1 MTRAA
6 ILAALVACQAAE
18 AHAQTAG
25 RILVMPFEN
34 VTRESRIFWLGEAS
48 AVLLAD
54 ELIARGADAIARE
67 ERRAA
72 FDRLQVPPTATLTD
86 ATVIRIGQLVGA
98 SQVVVGTLRL
108 DGEVLSMRARN
119 ILIDAGRVQ
128 LDIVERGAIA
138 DLFQIFERLA
148 GALAPQ
154 GSRSSPT
161 PVERVRPPVAAFENY
176 IKGLLA
182 EVPATAIGYLNA
194 ALKVD
199 PQFARPRL
207 ALWDV
212 YTEQGDHDRAL
223 AAIRRVTSD
232 SAYHGRAR
240 FMAGFSQL
248 HLGRNDDAY
257 ATFAALAKERPDA
270 AVLNNLAIAQ
280 FRRGDTSAAQELF
293 KKAADVDATDP
304 DYFFNLGYISWLNR
318 DAAAAI
324 QWLREAVRREPADG
338 EAHFVLGT
346 ALSAAGNNAE
356 ANREK
361 ELARRLSSVYLE
373 WEKRPPPDTV
383 PRGLARVKEAV
394 QLPHAVRIEETLTG
408 AGQRDQRELARFYL
422 DRGQRLFEQERD
434 RDALAELSRTLF
446 LSPYEAEAHLL
457 IGRIHLRGGRITEA
471 IDALKISLWS
481 AESAEAHAVLAA
493 SYLEAKDT
501 ASARAEAER
510 ALVLDAGSKE
520 AMRVLEKTRP

>member
-6 ILAALVACQAAE
+6 IVAALLACQAAD
-18 AHAQTAG
+18 ARAQSAG

-34 VTRESRIFWLGEAS
+34 VTRERQIFWLGEAS

-54 ELIARGADAIARE
+54 ELNSRGADAIARE
-67 ERRAA
+67 ERREA
-72 FDRLQVPPTATLTD
+72 FDRLQVPPTASLTD

-108 DGEVLSMRARN
+108 DGEALSVRARN
-119 ILIDAGRVQ
+119 ISIDAGRVQ
-128 LDIVERGAIA
+128 RDIVEHGAIS
-138 DLFQIFERLA
+138 DLFQTFERVA
-148 GALAPQ
+148 AALVPQ
-154 GSRSSPT
+154 GPRRGST
-161 PVERVRPPVAAFENY
+161 PVEGVRPSVAAFENY

-182 EVPATAIGYLNA
+182 EVPTTAVNYLNA

-207 ALWDV
+207 ALWRV
-212 YTEQGDHDRAL
+212 YTDQGDHDRAL
-223 AAIRRVTSD
+223 AAIRRVTQE
-232 SAYHGRAR
+232 SAYYGRAR

-248 HLGRNDDAY
+248 HLGRNDDAFATY
-257 ATFAALAKERPDA
+257 AVLAKEREDA

-280 FRRGDTSAAQELF
+280 FRRGETSAAQELF
-293 KKAADVDATDP
+293 EKAAAVDATDP
-304 DYFFNLGYISWLNR
+304 DYFFNLGYTSWLAR
-318 DAAAAI
+318 DVPAAI

-338 EAHFVLGT
+338 DAHFVLGA
-346 ALSAAGNNAE
+346 ALSAAGNSAE

-373 WEKRPPPDTV
+373 WEKRPPADIV
-383 PRGLARVKEAV
+383 PRGLARIKEDV

-408 AGQRDQRELARFYL
+408 PGQRDQRELARFYF
-422 DRGQRLFEQERD
+422 DRGRRLFEQERD

-493 SYLEAKDT
+493 AYLESKD
-501 ASARAEAER
+501 AVSARAEAER
-510 ALVLDAGSKE
+510 ALALDAGSKE
-520 AMRVLEKTRP
+520 AMRVLEETRP